1 MATEN
6 TAAEELLVAGLR
18 PQKPWLQRM
27 GKIAKKKPMGT
38 VSAIVLS
45 ILLLMAIFANVIGRY
60 DPIAAER
67 VVGAALQEPSMKHWL
82 GTDQSGRDVW
92 ARIIHGAR
100 ISLYVGFIAVI
111 IGVGV
116 GVVVG
121 LVSGYF
127 MGWFDMLIQRLVDVI
142 LGFPSLI
149 LLMALASVLEPSTQT
164 AMVAISFI
172 IWPGISRTI
181 RAACLTVSQ
190 NQYVEAAQAI
200 GASSRRI
207 MLLHVTPQCFA
218 PIIVLASVQIGFAI
232 IIEASLSFLGLGTQP
247 PTPSWGMMLSEGRRF
262 IETAWWLGLFPGLA
276 ISLVVLSFNMMGDTL
291 RDVLDPRLRGA

>member
-18 PQKPWLQRM
+18 PKRTWYQRL
-27 GKIAKKKPMGT
+27 GRIAKRKPMGT

-45 ILLLMAIFANVIGRY
+45 ILLLAAIFADLIGRY

-67 VVGAALQEPSMKHWL
+67 KVEAALQEPSGKHWL

-92 ARIIHGAR
+92 ARIVHGAR

-127 MGWFDMLIQRLVDVI
+127 MGWLDILLQRVVDVI

-164 AMVAISFI
+164 AMIAISFI

-181 RAACLTVSQ
+181 RASCITVSQ
-190 NQYVEAAQAI
+190 NQYVEAAHAI
-200 GASSRRI
+200 GASSGRI

-262 IETAWWLGLFPGLA
+262 IETAWWLGVFPGLA

-291 RDVLDPRLRGA
+291 RDVLDPRLRGT

>member
-6 TAAEELLVAGLR
+6 TAADELLVAGLR
-18 PQKPWLQRM
+18 PKKTWYARL
-27 GKIAKKKPMGT
+27 GKIAKKKPLGT
-38 VSAIVLS
+38 VSSIVLT
-45 ILLLMAIFANVIGRY
+45 ILLLTAIFANVVGRY
-60 DPIAAER
+60 DPISAER
-67 VVGAALQEPSMKHWL
+67 VVGAALQPPSAAHWL

-92 ARIIHGAR
+92 ARIVHGAR

-127 MGWFDMLIQRLVDVI
+127 MGWFDMLLQRIVDVV

-164 AMVAISFI
+164 AMIAISFI

-181 RAACLTVSQ
+181 RASCIVVS
-190 NQYVEAAQAI
+190 
-200 GASSRRI
+200 
-207 MLLHVTPQCFA
+207 
-218 PIIVLASVQIGFAI
+218 
-232 IIEASLSFLGLGTQP
+232 
-247 PTPSWGMMLSEGRRF
+247 
-262 IETAWWLGLFPGLA
+262 
-276 ISLVVLSFNMMGDTL
+276 
-291 RDVLDPRLRGA
+291 

>member
-6 TAAEELLVAGLR
+6 TAADQLLVAGLR
-18 PQKPWLQRM
+18 PKKTWYARL
-27 GKIAKKKPMGT
+27 GKIAKKKPLGT
-38 VSAIVLS
+38 VSSIVLT
-45 ILLLMAIFANVIGRY
+45 ILLLTAIFANVVGRY
-60 DPIAAER
+60 DPISAER
-67 VVGAALQEPSMKHWL
+67 VVGAALQPPSAAHWL

-92 ARIIHGAR
+92 ARIVHGAR

-127 MGWFDMLIQRLVDVI
+127 MGWFDMLLQRIVDVV

-164 AMVAISFI
+164 AMIAISFI

-181 RAACLTVSQ
+181 RASCIVVSQ

-200 GASSRRI
+200 GASSARI